1 MYMCEAAGVRTGMR
15 GVLAVVLGLICC
27 MLLSCGDGD
36 ISQGKKKVL
45 STSDF
50 SDWRNSAG
58 WEIVGDAMLNPDN
71 PKLLATKPGKGVLIN
86 GPVGKARDIVTKEQF
101 GDVRILLEFIISEG
115 SNSGVYLQG
124 QYEIQIFDSCKMQ
137 NPPYPGIECGGIYER
152 WDEKRDPK
160 GYEGHSPRV
169 NAALAPGNWQTFDI
183 TFRAARFDNNGKK
196 IANAR
201 MEKILLNGVLI
212 HENVELTGPT
222 RGPMFSEDR
231 PVGPLRLQG
240 DHGPVAFRN
249 IFIYT
254 LN

>member
-1 MYMCEAAGVRTGMR
+1 MAIQ
-15 GVLAVVLGLICC
+15 GVLVVLFYCICY
-27 MLLSCGDGD
+27 MSLSCSTGDMSKG
-36 ISQGKKKVL
+36 QKKIL

-50 SDWRNSAG
+50 NDWKNYAG
-58 WEIVGDAMLNPDN
+58 WQIVGDAMLNSDN
-71 PKLLATKPGKGVLIN
+71 SKLLANKPGKGVLIN
-86 GPVGKARDIVTKEQF
+86 GPVGKTGDIKTKEKF
-101 GDVRILLEFIISEG
+101 GDINLHIEFIISEG

-124 QYEIQIFDSCKMQ
+124 QYEIQIFDNYRMK

-152 WDEKRDPK
+152 WDENRTPK

-169 NAALAPGNWQTFDI
+169 NAELAPGNWQTFDI
-183 TFRAARFDNNGKK
+183 FFHAARFDNNGKK
-196 IANAR
+196 IANAKF
-201 MEKILLNGVLI
+201 EKIILNGVLI

-222 RGPMFSEDR
+222 RGSMLSNDI

-249 IFIYT
+249 IWICP